1 MLDKI
6 FNKKKKEEDMFGVP
20 ERKSPVD
27 LKGIGKMGP
36 KALQ

>member
-6 FNKKKKEEDMFGVP
+6 FNKKKRDEDIFCVP
-20 ERKSPVD
+20 ERKNTVD
-27 LKGIGKMGP
+27 IKNLSKLGP